1 MSFITNKRGRIAAI
15 ITGVVALA
23 ASVLTVAP
31 AQAAAATVDIDYVTV
46 NRSTSGD
53 QFVVKS
59 GETVNFYSYYSL
71 SSSYF
76 TDAPISASTE
86 FSFSGPVMTLNGV
99 TANSASYN
107 WSSSGM
113 GDCAYASSSTS
124 TLTVSASCTSYV
136 SVNLS
141 TSYTNSSGSDIT
153 VSFDDS
159 AAAVLRAGATTFGV
173 NGSNGSSYAST
184 SDSNG
189 GSFTVGDEDNYI
201 NGSFSACLASEK
213 LSTLDEGEEL
223 TVDIV
228 LQVDGVDQTLVDDIN
243 DPETGIGE
251 VEIRGY
257 ESGITSAFT
266 YIVPTGRTTSTEI
279 SRDFYS
285 GSPNSGTWTGSMT
298 VKDSD
303 GVTVAGECSGG
314 YVPGAPV
321 TYPTTISAPSSPV
334 SPVLPFTQT
343 TKTIGAGLTA
353 LTSATSTDD
362 GSGGK
367 LYAAVVSGSVKV
379 IQITPSGV
387 KSSFA
392 KVGKATIAGVTSVN
406 SLGLYAAKS
415 KWFAISG
422 NPMTG
427 FKIHLGSMSS
437 STVTTKNVTVA
448 KLTAVCGSGY
458 TGSNVA
464 AQSSAAAS
472 PLVNVRCFRSAN
484 GGNQSVIAKI
494 TTSSSSTAS
503 VTKVV
508 ALGSAGTAGTAKCI
522 STSLGSNLGA
532 TGKVNT
538 FVAYVV
544 TGTGTNPSCMSFSA
558 VSKREIV
565 MITAAGVDSVKTVSG
580 NPWGSSV
587 SDEPYRLYFAPGK
600 TTGAFIGTA
609 MIGGVMSPPT
619 GVRLLTVSSAKT
631 LAVKSTSILY
641 SSDALVDLS
650 FPSIFPVKEISTSK
664 WALRL
669 NNQTGADEMNFG
681 VATVNPSTG
690 AVTVGEMLNVA
701 GYSSYSYA
709 PIMNTTAWSSDGKV
723 RHYVLNSATS
733 VTISTWTT
741 PSS

>member
-1 MSFITNKRGRIAAI
+1 
-15 ITGVVALA
+15 
-23 ASVLTVAP
+23 
-31 AQAAAATVDIDYVTV
+31 
-46 NRSTSGD
+46 
-53 QFVVKS
+53 
-59 GETVNFYSYYSL
+59 
-71 SSSYF
+71 
-76 TDAPISASTE
+76 
-86 FSFSGPVMTLNGV
+86 TLNGV

-124 TLTVSASCTSYV
+124 TLTVSASCTSNV
-136 SVNLS
+136 SVNRS
-141 TSYTNSSGSDIT
+141 TSYTNTSGSDIT

-159 AAAVLRAGATTFGV
+159 ATAVLRAGATTFGV
-173 NGSNGSSYAST
+173 EGSNGSSYAST

-213 LSTLDEGEEL
+213 LSTLDVGEEL

-228 LQVDGVDQTLVDDIN
+228 MQVDGVDQTLVDDIN
-243 DPETGIGE
+243 DPDTGIGE

-257 ESGITSAFT
+257 ESGITSSFT
-266 YIVPTGRTTSTEI
+266 YTVPTGRSTSTEI

-285 GSPNSGTWTGSMT
+285 NSPNNGTWTGSMT

-303 GVTVAGECSGG
+303 GVTVAGECAGG

-427 FKIHLGSMSS
+427 FKIHSGSTTA
-437 STVTTKNVTVA
+437 STVTTKPVTVA
-448 KLTAVCGSGY
+448 NLTKVCGTGY
-458 TGSNVA
+458 TASNVSA
-464 AQSSAAAS
+464 VSSAVAS
-472 PLVNVRCFRSAN
+472 PLVNVRCYRSAN

-494 TTSSSSTAS
+494 TTTTGA
-503 VTKVV
+503 VTKVI
-508 ALGSAGTAGTAKCI
+508 ALGSAGTGGTANCLTT
-522 STSLGSNLGA
+522 STGSNLGA
-532 TGKVNT
+532 TGTVNT
-538 FVAYVV
+538 FVAYVA
-544 TGTGTNPSCMSFSA
+544 TGTGSDPSCMSLAA

-565 MITAAGVDSVKTVSG
+565 MITAAGVGSTKTVSG

-587 SDEPYRLYFAPGK
+587 SNEPSRLYFAPGK

-609 MIGGVMSPPT
+609 MIGGMMSPPT
-619 GVRLLTVSSAKT
+619 GVRLLTVSSAKA
-631 LAVKSTSILY
+631 LAVKPTSILY

-650 FPSIFPVKEISTSK
+650 YPSLFPVKEISSSK
-664 WALRL
+664 WALRFT
-669 NNQTGADEMNFG
+669 NQTGADDMNFG
-681 VATVNPSTG
+681 VATVVPSTG
-690 AVTVGEMLNVA
+690 AVTVGEMLNIA

-709 PIMNTTAWSSDGKV
+709 PIMNTTAWSSDGKI

-733 VTISTWTT
+733 VTISTWTS